1 MLLAIQTIFLI
12 PLLVSFVFR
21 SKGNNF
27 MHGITMV
34 VAVLIVIIGIGAVSV
49 FFGSSDVINEYY
61 MNPTSTLVVFSLHS
75 LVGISTLIS
84 GVWLVAL
91 WRPSSSEFVAK
102 SKKIWR
108 LTISLWAIA
117 FMVGILLYV
126 ALTTTYL

>member
-1 MLLAIQTIFLI
+1 
-12 PLLVSFVFR
+12 
-21 SKGNNF
+21 